1 MHKSVTVLF
10 AVTIL
15 LVTWN
20 AQAESGIWRDVS
32 PAQVGARAATELRLF
47 QADDQALRSV
57 LLNAPHEISGRLDY
71 HVPIPMPD
79 GSLLQFSV
87 QESPIMAPQ
96 LAAKYP
102 GIRTFKVFGV
112 DDKSVSGRID
122 ITPLGFHGMIE
133 TRTGRVFIDPQ
144 DFRLQTHIYHT
155 RFAASEPRK
164 PFSCGVTD
172 SPATGVSPVTGLR
185 TAHRVPG
192 SLLRYDL
199 AVAVTIEYH
208 QFFGSIVGNTTG
220 AINTTINRVNFVYER
235 DHGIQLML
243 VAGNDEIYETIAND
257 TGLLDNEDSFQLLG
271 QADSWIDSHLT
282 GGEGAYDIGHM
293 FSKPSILNGGGVA
306 FIGGVCDNGL
316 KGGGV
321 SGLSIS
327 TGDIFDIDLVA
338 HEIGH
343 QFNADHSFNGTTSSC
358 VNRNATTAFEP
369 GSGSS
374 IMGYAGICA
383 SENLQSNSDVSFHA
397 GSIAQVNAFTAGAG
411 RCYDLTMVPSLP
423 TLPPNNDP
431 VITAIEHVTI
441 PPNTVTIPANTA
453 FLLEGSA
460 TDDGDPNLLEYR
472 WDQMNVGCPTDNA
485 SFGTDTSTNPLF
497 RSYEPRAEAW
507 RNFPALGTQKQSRF
521 DKAEVLPCHNRT
533 LDFRLT
539 ATDGRSGQ
547 DFEDVRVSVSAAA
560 GPFEITSVATPII
573 AGTAFAVVWD
583 VAGTNLAPINCASV
597 DIDLIDFTSDGS
609 RYSVYPLATV
619 VTNNGSAMVTV
630 NPADSQHENAR
641 IRVKCNDNIFYDMSD
656 TDLTVGAAT
665 LPAVLMDDTAFTT
678 RTYGNIAITGFS
690 APVCG
695 VIVECE
701 IPGDPGD
708 PDFGGSGNGDA
719 SALDFRWL
727 LLLGGFLV
735 IARVRRVRRA

>member
-1 MHKSVTVLF
+1 MHKSVTGLF

-32 PAQVGARAATELRLF
+32 PAQVGARAATETRLF

-57 LLNAPHEISGRLDY
+57 LFKAPHETSGRLDY
-71 HVPIPMPD
+71 QVPIPMPD
-79 GSLLQFSV
+79 GSLVQFSV
-87 QESPIMAPQ
+87 QESPIMAPE

-102 GIRTFKVFGV
+102 EIKTFKVFGV

-133 TRTGRVFIDPQ
+133 TRAGRVFINPQ
-144 DFRLQTHIYHT
+144 DFQLQDHIYRT

-164 PFSCGVTD
+164 PFSCGVHD
-172 SPATGVSPVTGLR
+172 FPASGVSPVTGLK

-208 QFFGSIVGNTTG
+208 QFFGNIVGNTTG

-243 VAGNDEIYETIAND
+243 VANNDEIYET
-257 TGLLDNEDSFQLLG
+257 TESGLLDNEDSFQLLG
-271 QADSWIDSHLT
+271 QANSWIDNRLT
-282 GGEGAYDIGHM
+282 DGDNAYDIGHM

-306 FIGGVCDNGL
+306 FIGAVCDNEF

-321 SGLSIS
+321 TGLSNPS
-327 TGDIFDIDLVA
+327 GDTFDIDLVA

-358 VNRNATTAFEP
+358 VNRNATTAYEP

-383 SENLQSNSDVSFHA
+383 TENLQSNSDDSFHS
-397 GSIAQVNAFTAGAG
+397 GSIAQVPAFTSGAG
-411 RCYDLTMVPSLP
+411 NCYDLTMVPSPP
-423 TLPPNNDP
+423 TLPPNSDP
-431 VITAIEHVTI
+431 IVADLA
-441 PPNTVTIPANTA
+441 NATIPANTP

-460 TDDGDPNLLEYR
+460 TDDGAPNLLEYR
-472 WDQMNVGCPTDNA
+472 WDQMDVGCPTNTT
-485 SFGTDTSTNPLF
+485 SFGTDNGSNPLF
-497 RSYEPRAEAW
+497 RSYQPRPEPW

-521 DKAEVLPCHNRT
+521 DKAEVLSCHDRT

-547 DFEDVRVSVSAAA
+547 DFEDVRVSVSTAA
-560 GPFEITSVATPII
+560 GPFQITSVATPIV
-573 AGTAFAVVWD
+573 AGTDFAVVWD
-583 VAGTNLAPINCASV
+583 VAGTNLAPINCANV
-597 DIDLIDFTSDGS
+597 DIDLIDFAAGGGS
-609 RYSVYPLATV
+609 YSVYSLGTTI
-619 VTNNGSAMVTV
+619 TNNGSALVTV
-630 NPADSQHENAR
+630 NPADSQHQNAR
-641 IRVKCNDNIFYDMSD
+641 IRVKCSDNIFYDLSD
-656 TDLTVGAAT
+656 TDLTVTAVGT
-665 LPAVLMDDTAFTT
+665 PVLMDDTAFTT
-678 RTYGNIAITGFS
+678 RSYGNVAITGFS

-695 VIVECE
+695 AVVECE
-701 IPGDPGD
+701 IPPDPGD
-708 PDFGGSGNGDA
+708 PDFGGSGNGDS
-719 SALDFRWL
+719 SAVDYRWL

-735 IARVRRVRRA
+735 IARVRRARRA

>member
-15 LVTWN
+15 IFTWN

-32 PAQVGARAATELRLF
+32 AAQVGARAATQTRLF

-57 LLNAPHEISGRLDY
+57 LFKAPHETSGRLDY
-71 HVPIPMPD
+71 QLLIPMPD

-87 QESPIMAPQ
+87 QESPIMAPE

-102 GIRTFKVFGV
+102 EIRTFKVFGA

-133 TRTGRVFIDPQ
+133 TRAGRVFIDPRDFQLQ
-144 DFRLQTHIYHT
+144 DHIYHT
-155 RFAASEPRK
+155 RFAASEPHR
-164 PFSCGVTD
+164 PFSCGVHD
-172 SPATGVSPVTGLR
+172 SPATGATGATGVSPVTGLR
-185 TAHRVPG
+185 TANRVPG

-199 AVAVTIEYH
+199 AVAVTLEYH

-243 VAGNDEIYETIAND
+243 VANNDEIYET
-257 TGLLDNEDSFQLLG
+257 TESGLLDNEDDLQLLD
-271 QADSWIDSHLT
+271 QVNSWIDNRLT
-282 GGEGAYDIGHM
+282 GGDGAYDIGHM
-293 FSKPSILNGGGVA
+293 FSQPSIFGGGGRA
-306 FIGGVCDNGL
+306 FIGVVCDNEF

-321 SGLSIS
+321 SGLSVPS
-327 TGDIFDIDLVA
+327 GDTFDIDLVA

-343 QFNADHSFNGTTSSC
+343 QFSAEHSFNGTTSNC
-358 VNRNATTAFEP
+358 VNRNASTAFEP

-374 IMGYAGICA
+374 IMAYAGICA
-383 SENLQSNSDVSFHA
+383 SENLQNNADLSFHS

-411 RCYDLTMVPSLP
+411 SCFDLTTTPTP
-423 TLPPNNDP
+423 PATLPPNSDP
-431 VITAIEHVTI
+431 IVAAIA
-441 PPNTVTIPANTA
+441 NATIPADTP

-460 TDDGDPNLLEYR
+460 TDVDADLLEYR
-472 WDQMNVGCPTDNA
+472 WDQMDVGCPTDTT
-485 SFGTDTSTNPLF
+485 SFGTDNGSNPLF
-497 RSYEPRAEAW
+497 RSYAPRAEAR

-521 DKAEVLPCHNRT
+521 DKAEVLSCHNRT

-547 DFEDVRVSVSAAA
+547 DFEDVRVSVSTAA
-560 GPFEITSVATPII
+560 GPFKITSVATPII
-573 AGTAFAVVWD
+573 AGTDFAVVWD
-583 VAGTNLAPINCASV
+583 VAGTNLAPINCANV
-597 DIDLIDFTSDGS
+597 DIDLIDFTADGS
-609 RYSVYPLATV
+609 RYSVYPLGTR
-619 VTNNGSAMVTV
+619 TNNGSALVTV
-630 NPADSQHENAR
+630 NPADSRHENVR
-641 IRVKCNDNIFYDMSD
+641 IRVKCSDNIFYDLSNI
-656 TDLTVGAAT
+656 DLTVGAAT
-665 LPAVLMDDTAFTT
+665 LPAVLMDDTEFTT

-695 VIVECE
+695 AIVDCGL
-701 IPGDPGD
+701 PPPSDGDED
-708 PDFGGSGNGDA
+708 DGGTKNGDA
-719 SALDFRWL
+719 SAFGLYWL
-727 LLLGGFLV
+727 LILGGL
-735 IARVRRVRRA
+735 AALRRVCRGSCRG